1 MSQLTEREQRENTDE
16 GKSVSGKDC
25 FDDQALETQSCTD
38 SISELEEEVNENQQ
52 KTISDLEEEVN
63 KVSENQQKIISDL
76 EEEVNENQQKT
87 ISDLEEEVNKVNQNQ
102 QKTISDLEEKVNKV
116 SENQQKIISD
126 LEEKVKVNENQQKR
140 ISDLEEK
147 VNKVSENQQKR
158 ISDLEE
164 KVKVNE
170 NQQKIISKL
179 EEKLNEAERK
189 MNLWLYGLQEQEG
202 ENVKRRV
209 IDICRKVAPWAAN
222 IFPLHIDTV
231 QRIGKKGEGK
241 VRPVIIRFIARSTK
255 ELLWKTSNTSEFYL
269 SSSLKFAE
277 DLTLEDKDTRI
288 RLWPLIEAA
297 RKQGKIAFF
306 AGASAIINGKEIRE

>member
-1 MSQLTEREQRENTDE
+1 MSQLTEREQGENTDE
-16 GKSVSGKDC
+16 GKSGSGKDR
-25 FDDQALETQSCTD
+25 FDDQALEAQSCTD
-38 SISELEEEVNENQQ
+38 SISELEGEVNE
-52 KTISDLEEEVN
+52 
-63 KVSENQQKIISDL
+63 
-76 EEEVNENQQKT
+76 
-87 ISDLEEEVNKVNQNQ
+87 NQ

-116 SENQQKIISD
+116 NENQQKIISE
-126 LEEKVKVNENQQKR
+126 LEEKVKVNENQQKI

-158 ISDLEE
+158 ISELEEKVKVNENHQKIISKLEE

-170 NQQKIISKL
+170 NQQKRISKL
-179 EEKLNEAERK
+179 EEKVNEAERK
-189 MNLWLYGLQEQEG
+189 MNLWLYGLQEEEG

-209 IDICRKVAPWAAN
+209 IEICRTVVPGAAY

-255 ELLWKTSNTSEFYL
+255 ELLWKTSNSSEFHR

-277 DLTLEDKDTRI
+277 DLTVEDKDTRI
-288 RLWPLIEAA
+288 RLWPVIEAA
-297 RKQGKIAFF
+297 RKEGKIAYF
-306 AGASAIINGKEIRE
+306 AGATAIIAGKEIRE